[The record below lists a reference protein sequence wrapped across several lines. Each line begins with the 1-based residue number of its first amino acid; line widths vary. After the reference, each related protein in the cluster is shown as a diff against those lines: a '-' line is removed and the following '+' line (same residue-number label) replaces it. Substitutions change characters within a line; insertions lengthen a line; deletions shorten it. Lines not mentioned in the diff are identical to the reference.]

1 MNKFNELDGKT
12 AMKLGEIFFSII
24 AGDLEP
30 DERDFGYTNQVEW
43 DSDGVYLNNLKALIP
58 SDVRS
63 AVMEIIGDDEPY
75 DPTGKSREQIDA
87 ELGYL
92 SDDERGALSD
102 LMRAQL

>member
-1 MNKFNELDGKT
+1 MNKFNELDSKT
-12 AMKLGEIFFSII
+12 AMKLG
-24 AGDLEP
+24 
-30 DERDFGYTNQVEW
+30 
-43 DSDGVYLNNLKALIP
+43 
-58 SDVRS
+58 
-63 AVMEIIGDDEPY
+63 EIIGDDEPY